1 MEWGDYSQKR
11 DFILELGK
19 ALHQFGTPAFRLE
32 AHLTNVTE
40 FLGLHGYFILSPTSM
55 TFVLWEHSE
64 TEQRNYNVR
73 VYPGDLDLGRLAQAD
88 ELVEELVSGSKTL
101 DQALTSLRA
110 LAKQPS
116 PYSQT
121 LTMLAFG
128 GSAGAFAMLM
138 RASWI
143 DILFS
148 TIAGLIVF
156 LFVVLVE
163 KKEVNSEILEP
174 LASIVA
180 ALFATAVSGIYP
192 ELYPPVVILSSIIVF
207 IPGLAITMGLKD
219 LAARHLNSGTS
230 RVMDGIMCLFKLYF
244 GTALGL
250 ALGEQIFGPA
260 SPATAPAVPEWTLWL
275 AVPALS
281 LTLVVIFKSRLKD
294 APWGVLSAIIA
305 FLGSLVGSIYLGDSL
320 GLFVGAVMTGVYS
333 NVYSRITNAPS
344 SVVLLHGVVLLVP
357 GSKAY
362 ITLNEVISGESMLT
376 FSNIGPQTFL
386 IFMSITAGL
395 IFANSLV
402 PSRKTL

>member
-1 MEWGDYSQKR
+1 MGFGDYSQKR

-40 FLGLHGYFILSPTSM
+40 FLGINGNFLLSPTSM
-55 TFVLWEHSE
+55 TFVLWENSE
-64 TEQRNYNVR
+64 TAQENYTLR
-73 VYPGDLDLGRLAQAD
+73 VYPGELDLGRLAEAD
-88 ELVEELVSGSKTL
+88 ELVDEVVSGSKTL
-101 DQALTSLRA
+101 DQALDTLRA
-110 LAKQPS
+110 LTKKSS
-116 PYSQT
+116 PYSQQ

-128 GSAGAFAMLM
+128 ISAGAFAMLM
-138 RASWI
+138 RAAWI
-143 DILFS
+143 DIIFS
-148 TIAGLIVF
+148 TLAGFMIYML
-156 LFVVLVE
+156 VVLVE
-163 KKEVNSEILEP
+163 KKELNSEILEP

-180 ALFATAVSGIYP
+180 ALYAAAVSVFYP
-192 ELYPPVVILSSIIVF
+192 ELYSPIVILSSIIVF

-219 LAARHLNSGTS
+219 LAARHLTSGTS

-244 GTALGL
+244 GTALGM

-260 SPATAPAVPEWTLWL
+260 PYVPAPAVPEWTLWL
-275 AVPALS
+275 AVPTLS
-281 LTLVVIFKSRLKD
+281 LTLVVIFKSRLQD
-294 APWGVLSAIIA
+294 APWGVLSAIVA
-305 FLGSLVGSIYLGDSL
+305 FVGSLVGTIYLGDSL
-320 GLFVGAVMTGVYS
+320 GLFVGAVMTGIYS
-333 NVYSRITNAPS
+333 NIYSRITNAPS

-362 ITLNEVISGESMLT
+362 ITLNEMISGEVMLT

-395 IFANSLV
+395 IFANSLM

>member
-1 MEWGDYSQKR
+1 MGFGDFSQKR

-40 FLGLHGYFILSPTSM
+40 FLGLNGYFLLSPTSM
-55 TFVLWEHSE
+55 TFVLWESSE
-64 TEQRNYNVR
+64 AEQHNYTLR
-73 VYPGDLDLGRLAQAD
+73 VHPGELDLGRLAEAD
-88 ELVEELVSGSKTL
+88 ELVDEVVSGSKTL
-101 DQALTSLRA
+101 DQALASLRA
-110 LAKQPS
+110 LSKKPS
-116 PYSQT
+116 PYSQQ
-121 LTMLAFG
+121 LTILAFG
-128 GSAGAFAMLM
+128 VSAGAFAMLM

-143 DILFS
+143 DIIFS
-148 TIAGLIVF
+148 TLAGLMIYLLVI
-156 LFVVLVE
+156 LVE
-163 KKEVNSEILEP
+163 KKGLNSEILEP

-180 ALFATAVSGIYP
+180 ALFAAAVSVFYP
-192 ELYPPVVILSSIIVF
+192 EIYSPIVILSSIIIF

-219 LAARHLNSGTS
+219 LAARHLTSGTS

-244 GTALGL
+244 GTALGM
-250 ALGEQIFGPA
+250 ALGAQIFGPVA
-260 SPATAPAVPEWTLWL
+260 HVSAPAVPEWTLWF
-275 AVPALS
+275 AVPTLS

-294 APWGVLSAIIA
+294 APWGVLSAIVA
-305 FLGSLVGSIYLGDSL
+305 FLGSLLGTIYLGDSL

-333 NVYSRITNAPS
+333 NIYSRITSAPS

-376 FSNIGPQTFL
+376 FTSIGPQTFL

-395 IFANSLV
+395 IFANSLM

>member
-1 MEWGDYSQKR
+1 MGFDDYSQKR

-32 AHLTNVTE
+32 AHLNNVTE
-40 FLGLHGYFILSPTSM
+40 FFGLNGYFLLAPTSM
-55 TFVLWEHSE
+55 TFALWEHSE
-64 TEQRNYNVR
+64 TEQQNYNVR
-73 VYPGDLDLGRLAQAD
+73 VHPGELDLGRLAEAD
-88 ELVEELVSGSKTL
+88 KLVDDVVSGNKTL
-101 DQALTSLRA
+101 DQALASLRA
-110 LAKQPS
+110 LIKKPS
-116 PYSQT
+116 PYSQL

-128 GSAGAFAMLM
+128 CSAGAFAMLM

-143 DILFS
+143 DIIFS
-148 TIAGLIVF
+148 VLAGLVTY
-156 LFVVLVE
+156 LLVMLVE
-163 KKEVNSEILEP
+163 KKELNPEVLEP
-174 LASIVA
+174 LSSIVA
-180 ALFATAVSGIYP
+180 ALFAAAVSVFYP
-192 ELYPPVVILSSIIVF
+192 ELYSPIVILSSIIIF

-219 LAARHLNSGTS
+219 LAARHLMSGTS

-244 GTALGL
+244 GTALGM
-250 ALGEQIFGPA
+250 ALGEQIFGPVTHV
-260 SPATAPAVPEWTLWL
+260 SAPAVPEWTLLL

-281 LTLVVIFKSRLKD
+281 LTLVVIFKSRLQD

-305 FLGSLVGSIYLGDSL
+305 FIGSLLGTIYLGDSL
-320 GLFVGAVMTGVYS
+320 GLFVGALMTGVYS
-333 NVYSRITNAPS
+333 NIYSRITNAPS

-362 ITLNEVISGESMLT
+362 ITLNEVISGEGLLT
-376 FSNIGPQTFL
+376 FSSIGPQTFL

>member
-1 MEWGDYSQKR
+1 MGLGDYSQKR

-40 FLGLHGYFILSPTSM
+40 FLGLNGYFLLSPTSM

-64 TEQRNYNVR
+64 TEQHNYTLR
-73 VYPGDLDLGRLAQAD
+73 VHPGELDLGRLAEAD
-88 ELVEELVSGSKTL
+88 QLVDEVVSGSETL
-101 DQALTSLRA
+101 DQALASLRA
-110 LAKQPS
+110 LTKKPS
-116 PYSQT
+116 PYSQQ
-121 LTMLAFG
+121 LTMQAFG
-128 GSAGAFAMLM
+128 ISAGAFAMLM

-143 DILFS
+143 DIIFS
-148 TIAGLIVF
+148 TLAGFMIYLLVM
-156 LFVVLVE
+156 LVE
-163 KKEVNSEILEP
+163 KRGLNTEILEP

-180 ALFATAVSGIYP
+180 ALFAAAVSVFYP
-192 ELYPPVVILSSIIVF
+192 EIYSPIVILSSIIVF

-219 LAARHLNSGTS
+219 LAARHLTSGTS

-244 GTALGL
+244 GTALGM
-250 ALGEQIFGPA
+250 ALGAQIFG
-260 SPATAPAVPEWTLWL
+260 SVEHVTAPAVPEWTLWL
-275 AVPALS
+275 AVPTLS

-294 APWGVLSAIIA
+294 APWGVMSAIVA
-305 FLGSLVGSIYLGDSL
+305 FLGSLIGTVYLGDSL
-320 GLFVGAVMTGVYS
+320 GLFVGAVMTGIYS
-333 NVYSRITNAPS
+333 NMYSRITNAPS

-362 ITLNEVISGESMLT
+362 ITLNEMISGEVMMT
-376 FSNIGPQTFL
+376 FASIGPQTFL